1 MWDNICFLGI
11 EKEKETENDIG
22 DSVIDI
28 VYNKEIFCKEKS
40 VKASQ
45 FYQAQALGLKPE
57 IILEIMIA
65 DYNKEKY
72 VKFEDEEFK
81 VLRTYKTSSEKI
93 ELTLVRGINDG
104 NS

>member
-1 MWDNICFLGI
+1 MWDNVCFLGV
-11 EKEKETENDIG
+11 EKEIENDIG
-22 DSVIDI
+22 DSVIEIAYDE
-28 VYNKEIFCKEKS
+28 EIFCKEKS

-57 IILEIMIA
+57 IILEIMVA

-72 VKFEDEEFK
+72 IKFEDEEFR

-93 ELTLVRGINDG
+93 ELTLIRGINDG
-104 NS
+104 DS

>member
-1 MWDNICFLGI
+1 MWDNICFLGV
-11 EKEKETENDIG
+11 EKETENDIG
-22 DSVIDI
+22 DSVIGI
-28 VYNKEIFCKEKS
+28 VYDKEIFCKEKS

-57 IILEIMIA
+57 TILEIMIA